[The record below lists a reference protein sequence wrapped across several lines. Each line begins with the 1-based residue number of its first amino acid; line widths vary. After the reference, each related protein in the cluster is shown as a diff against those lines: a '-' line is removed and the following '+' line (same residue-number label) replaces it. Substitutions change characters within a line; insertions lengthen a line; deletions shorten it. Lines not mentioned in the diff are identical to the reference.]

1 MSSRSPRSK
10 GAIPADTQG
19 FQPWVRTGVSIAVLA
34 AFLLAPGTSSSSP
47 NEPKTLSSRS
57 LPWYRGDEH
66 SRLRL
71 RYDFGPAGLILKGP
85 GRHGRVA
92 ELKFEIRF

>member
-1 MSSRSPRSK
+1 MLWHRRAK
-10 GAIPADTQG
+10 GAAPG
-19 FQPWVRTGVSIAVLA
+19 FAVVLA
-34 AFLLAPGTSSSSP
+34 ALLLAPGVSLSSTP
-47 NEPKTLSSRS
+47 DEPKTLSSKS

-85 GRHGRVA
+85 GKRDRLL
-92 ELKFEIRF
+92 ELRFEIRF

>member
-1 MSSRSPRSK
+1 MSSRSPRSR
-10 GAIPADTQG
+10 GAIPADAQG
-19 FQPWVRTGVSIAVLA
+19 FQPWVRTGVLIAVLA
-34 AFLLAPGTSSSSP
+34 ALLLAPGVSLCSS
-47 NEPKTLSSRS
+47 EQPKTLSSKS

-85 GRHGRVA
+85 GKRDRLL
-92 ELKFEIRF
+92 ELRFEIRF